1 MVDDALKAV
10 ATSII
15 HDMVDRVVE
24 EDSQATED
32 GDDDSEGIDDSSPEE
47 PISAGCLSP
56 RLPRPQGTVPECSH
70 SVTDH
75 LNVDQLS
82 ALEQGRRTARGRGIR
97 ANFPSDRE
105 LRSVKHNSQNS
116 FHALSND

>member
-1 MVDDALKAV
+1 MVDDTLKAA

-32 GDDDSEGIDDSSPEE
+32 GDDDFEGTDNSSPEE

-56 RLPRPQGTVPECSH
+56 RLLRPQAAVPECSQTL
-70 SVTDH
+70 SDH
-75 LNVDQLS
+75 LNVDS
-82 ALEQGRRTARGRGIR
+82 
-97 ANFPSDRE
+97 
-105 LRSVKHNSQNS
+105 
-116 FHALSND
+116 